1 MDWRPPASQDRSPAE
16 EEEEDDDE
24 DVDGGAGGRDRR
36 PSFARLAGASQPPPR
51 ARGLARVS
59 SVPAAPGPCCAQ
71 SSATDVQPQFSVGRR
86 LVQELRL
93 DNQWRSP

>member
-1 MDWRPPASQDRSPAE
+1 MATLAARTGVSHLR
-16 EEEEDDDE
+16 
-24 DVDGGAGGRDRR
+24 AG
-36 PSFARLAGASQPPPR
+36 PPR
-51 ARGLARVS
+51 SWRWGWPA
-59 SVPAAPGPCCAQ
+59 AAPGEGSRLRELGPCGSHPCCTR